1 MSETLR
7 ETEAGPG
14 LARSAGII
22 ALGNVSSRVL
32 GLVRETV
39 IAHFFGAQGTV
50 SAFRLASRIP
60 TMTYDLLVGGMLSA
74 ALVPVFSGYLAE
86 EHRDELWR
94 AASVVFS
101 LLAAALGSIV
111 VLLEFIAPT
120 VARLQGKGLGA
131 DLLLVMT
138 RLVRLMGPAI
148 LFFGLSGVTTGLLY
162 SLKRFALPA
171 FAAAAYNLGIV
182 VAVPLLAGRLDIYS
196 LGVGAVLGAM
206 FQLLIQLPALRGG
219 LLRFSLDLSHPA
231 LRRILRLYL
240 PVALGV
246 AISNAQVAIDGR
258 LASFAG
264 ESVAAWMDYA
274 TRIIQFPHGLVA
286 VAISLAAL
294 PSLARSS
301 AVDDMASFRRT
312 FGMGLR
318 MVVVLI
324 VPAVIGLWVLA
335 EPVIALLFQHGDF
348 TALDTAWVSLA
359 LRGYL
364 IGLVFA
370 SVDWPLNY
378 AFYARQDTVTP
389 NAVGVISVGVYLAVA
404 LSWVGPFGMLGLV
417 LADTA
422 KHFSHVLVMLVL
434 TWRRMGRL
442 RGLGVGWAL
451 LKATAASALMAAV
464 VLIAARWIERTVYS
478 DGSVAWLAL
487 VGGAGG
493 AGLAVYLAAG
503 WVLRMEEL
511 RYIFQV
517 ARRRLAGRKSNLTK

>member
-1 MSETLR
+1 MPHTLQLQ
-7 ETEAGPG
+7 EAGPG

-22 ALGNVSSRVL
+22 ALGNISSRVL
-32 GLVRETV
+32 GLVREMV

-86 EHRDELWR
+86 ENREELWC

-101 LLAAALGSIV
+101 LVAVTLGGIV
-111 VLLEFIAPT
+111 VLLELAAPT
-120 VARLQGKGLGA
+120 VARLQGKGLGTE
-131 DLLLVMT
+131 LLVVMT

-148 LFFGLSGVTTGLLY
+148 LFFGLSGVATGLLY
-162 SLKRFALPA
+162 SLRRFAPSAL
-171 FAAAAYNLGIV
+171 AAAGYNLGIV
-182 VAVPLLAGRLDIYS
+182 VAVPLLAGQLDIYS

-206 FQLLIQLPALRGG
+206 FQLFIQLPALRGG

-231 LRRILRLYL
+231 LRHILRLYL

-258 LASFAG
+258 LASHAG
-264 ESVAAWMDYA
+264 ESVAAWMDFA

-294 PSLARSS
+294 PSLARSN
-301 AVDDMASFRRT
+301 AANDTASFRRT
-312 FGMGLR
+312 FGLGLR
-318 MVVVLI
+318 MVVVLMI
-324 VPAVIGLWVLA
+324 PAAIGLWVLA
-335 EPVIALLFQHGDF
+335 EPVIALVFQHGDF

-364 IGLVFA
+364 IGLLFA

-378 AFYARQDTVTP
+378 AFYARQDTLTP
-389 NAVGVISVGVYLAVA
+389 NVVGVISVGVYLAVA
-404 LSWVGPFGMLGLV
+404 LSWVGPLGMLGLV

-422 KHFSHVLVMLVL
+422 KHFSHMLAMLFL
-434 TWRRMGRL
+434 TWRRVGRL
-442 RGLGVGWAL
+442 RGLGLGPAL
-451 LKATAASALMAAV
+451 LKATVASALMAVVVSVVAGWLKRAV
-464 VLIAARWIERTVYS
+464 GD
-478 DGSVAWLAL
+478 DGRVGWLAV

-493 AGLAVYLAAG
+493 VGLAVYLVSG
-503 WVLRMEEL
+503 WALRMEEL
-511 RYIFQV
+511 GRVFHIV
-517 ARRRLAGRKSNLTK
+517 RRRIAGRKLI